1 VIYRILNIT
10 IFLIAVLGSVTNA
23 QTYGDEWIDYN
34 KSYYKISIAEEG
46 IYRITYTDL
55 VNAGFPVTSVDPR
68 RIQLFHRGEE
78 QAIVVN
84 GQGDA
89 VFNTSDFIE
98 FYGVKNDGTLDADL
112 YQPST
117 AQPHQFYNLYS
128 DSTAYFLTY
137 HLTSTNGKRMSTFS
151 ENNVGGLPAETSHN
165 EDALLLN
172 VNQYSPGQSFN
183 SGDVT
188 KYTFFD
194 IGEGWT
200 SPQFQENEFLDQTI
214 TGIENEVTADG
225 DPQLEVLLV
234 GRDNVT
240 HRAEIL
246 VGPNAGAL
254 RSLGTIDF
262 DDYESQVFTSPI
274 EWTDINASGNLIV
287 RVRALGFNSGND
299 RLSVSYVRLIYAQNF
314 DANSS
319 GVKHFYLRTNGG
331 NKSFVEIDNAPASAR
346 IYDVTDKNNVIRIGY
361 NQSGSTIDAIVDNT
375 ASSRQLLLYSD
386 SELLTPILKRVTFRN
401 LTASDHNYIIISN
414 KLLRDPVDG
423 LDPVEEY
430 AKYRASA
437 EGGNFDTLT
446 VDMDL
451 LYNQY
456 SYGET
461 SPLAVYNFMKF
472 MVNEGDP
479 EYLFLIGKGLDPRY
493 NFHRN
498 PAGFVEVTK
507 LGITRRL
514 RDLVP
519 SAGNPGS
526 DMAFTA
532 GLDGT
537 TFEPAVPVGRIPAV
551 TSTQV
556 MQYLDK
562 VREMAS
568 VPFDELWRKRVL
580 HLSGGIS
587 TFELSLFESYMDG
600 FESIARD
607 DFFGGNVTT
616 ISKQSNSTVE
626 LINVAEEVNSGLN
639 LITFFGHSSPSVIDI
654 DIGFATDPVLGYNN
668 TGRYPMF
675 LINGCNAGQFFNQ
688 DILFGE
694 DWINAADKGAIG
706 FIAHA
711 SFGFSSSLRLYTDT
725 FYNVAYGDSLF
736 INKSIGQIHKETAR
750 RYLENTAAIPVHIT
764 QAQQMVLLGDPAVQL
779 FGADMPDFETNDD
792 NIFAESFTPDPINA
806 EQDSFLLK
814 IIVRNFG
821 ITTNDSLKVSITRT
835 LSDNTSIMMDS
846 IYPSPLYQDTL
857 TFVVDNQIPNSFG
870 NNQFTIAI
878 DSDNDIDELDETNN
892 STIFDLF
899 IPLFGTKNLFP
910 VDYSIVSNHNVRLLA
925 QATNLFSEP
934 RDFLFEIDTLNTFN
948 SPALSQTTVNAKSL
962 AEWQPTLLPDIP
974 ANDST
979 VYFWRTKFAQPQ
991 QGESDEWVNSSFI
1004 YISDGPEGWSQSVF
1018 NQYDDNTLTG
1028 LSRNLFDKSL
1038 DFRETATD
1046 VFIRTFGSA
1055 NPAGIADI
1063 SVQLNGAEYNIDNL
1077 KRCRDNTI
1085 NFIAFDKSTTVPYAA
1100 IPLIFQDP
1108 RTCGRTP
1115 QVINSYRRTEF
1126 ESGNDDLLDYI
1137 DAIADGDSVV
1147 MYTIGDPEFSLWS
1160 ATVKSKLEE
1169 IGAST
1174 AEIESLQDGEPYILI
1189 GRKGVTAGDA
1199 MSFTTSTAPEDE
1211 QELSIDET
1219 IEGVFSEGEMVSTII
1234 GPATAWQSVVNEIKV
1249 SETPV
1254 TDVFSVDILGID
1266 ADGEEV
1272 ELMNNQTSKIID
1284 ISAID
1289 ATQYPYLRLRYNTE
1303 DPDNLTSAQIQKW
1316 QVIYTGVPEGIV
1328 VLNDDFQMSQD
1339 LQEGVQLSAN
1349 FGFMNISEKNFSDS
1363 LFVDYTIFNDDTRTS
1378 QKITQKIKSPSVGD
1392 TTNFSL
1398 NLSTIGKSGTNDL
1411 NVFVNPRKELE
1422 QYYENNIVDINNY
1435 LSVTED
1441 NVNPILDVVFDGE
1454 RILDGEIVSPSPLI
1468 SIALK
1473 EDNQFLFKKD
1483 TTGINVFIKESCET
1497 CTFKRVP
1504 FSSPN
1509 VQWFEAT
1516 EETDFKV
1523 EYKPEPLA
1531 DGIYTLR
1538 VDAADESGNPSG
1550 MEPYSINFEVVN
1562 ESSVTN
1568 FYPYPNP
1575 FSTSTRFIF
1584 TLTGSEIP
1592 DQIKIQ
1598 IMTVSGRIVR
1608 EITQN
1613 ELGPIRIGNNVSD
1626 FAWNGKDEYGD
1637 QLANGVYIYRVI
1649 VKSNGQDLENRSTSA
1664 DKAFKKGFGKLYL
1677 LR

>member
-1 VIYRILNIT
+1 MIRIKVHIALV
-10 IFLIAVLGSVTNA
+10 LIALVGSIANA
-23 QTYGDEWIDYN
+23 QPYGDEWIDYN
-34 KSYYKISIAEEG
+34 KTYYKISVATEG

-55 VNAGFPVTSVDPR
+55 VNAGFPVSSVDPR

-78 QAIVVN
+78 QAILVS

-98 FYGVKNDGTLDADL
+98 FYGVRNNGTLDADL
-112 YQPST
+112 YQPAS

-151 ENNVGGLPAETSHN
+151 ENNVGGLPAESSHE

-172 VNQYSPGQSFN
+172 VAQYSPGQSFN

-188 KYTFFD
+188 KYSFFD

-214 TGIENEVTADG
+214 QGVSDQVTTDG
-225 DPQLEVLLV
+225 DPLLEVLLV

-240 HRAEIL
+240 HQAEIL

-254 RSLGTIDF
+254 TSLGTVTF
-262 DDYESQVFTSPI
+262 DDYESQLFTSPI
-274 EWTDINASGNLIV
+274 NWSDINASGDLIV

-299 RLSVSYVRLIYAQNF
+299 RISVSYVRLKYPQQF
-314 DANSS
+314 DANSLGS
-319 GVKHFYLRTNGG
+319 QKFYLWPNGG
-331 NKSFVEIDNAPASAR
+331 NKSYVEIDNVPASPR
-346 IYDVTDKNNVIRIGY
+346 LYDVTDKDNVIRIGF
-361 NQSGSTIDAIVDNT
+361 NTSGSTIDAIVDNT
-375 ASSRQLLLYSD
+375 ASSRKLLLYSD
-386 SELLTPILKRVTFRN
+386 SELLTPILKRVSFRN
-401 LTASDHNYIIISN
+401 VNAAGHNYVIISN
-414 KLLRDPVDG
+414 KLLRQPVNG

-430 AKYRASA
+430 AKYRASTD
-437 EGGNFDTLT
+437 GGNFDTLT
-446 VDMDL
+446 MNIDQ

-456 SYGET
+456 SYGEV
-461 SPLAVYNFMKF
+461 SPLAIFNFMKF

-479 EYLFLIGKGLDPRY
+479 EYLFLIGKGLDPNY

-498 PAGFVEVTK
+498 PAGFVEITK
-507 LGITRRL
+507 LGITRRI
-514 RDLVP
+514 RDFVP

-551 TSTQV
+551 TSAQV
-556 MQYLDK
+556 LQYLEK
-562 VREMAS
+562 VKEMAAL
-568 VPFDELWRKRVL
+568 PFDELWRKKVL

-587 TFELSLFESYMDG
+587 TFELNLFKSYMEG
-600 FESIARD
+600 FKSIAND
-607 DFFGGNVTT
+607 DFFGGDVTT
-616 ISKQSNSTVE
+616 INKQSNSTVE
-626 LINVAEEVNSGLN
+626 LINVADEVNNGLN

-711 SFGFSSSLRLYTDT
+711 SFGFSSSLRLYSDT
-725 FYNVAYGDSLF
+725 FYEVAYGDSLF
-736 INKSIGQIHKETAR
+736 INKSIGEVHKETSR
-750 RYLENTAAIPVHIT
+750 RYLENTSAIPVHIT
-764 QAQQMVLLGDPAVQL
+764 QAQQMILLGDPAVQL
-779 FGADMPDFETNDD
+779 FGADKPDYEINDD
-792 NIFAESFTPDPINA
+792 NVFAESFSPDPINA
-806 EQDSFLLK
+806 DQDSFKLK
-814 IIVRNFG
+814 LIVRNFG
-821 ITTNDSLKVSITRT
+821 ITSKDSLKVSITRT
-835 LSDNTSIMMDS
+835 LSDNTSITMDS
-846 IYPSPLYQDTL
+846 IYPSALFQDTL
-857 TFVVDNQIPNSFG
+857 TFVVNNQISNSFG
-870 NNQFTIAI
+870 NNQFTINI
-878 DSDNDIDELDETNN
+878 DADNDIDELDEGNN
-892 STIFDLF
+892 SAIYDLF

-910 VDYSIVSNHNVRLLA
+910 VEYAIVSDHDVRLLA
-925 QATNLFSEP
+925 QATDIFSEA
-934 RDFLFEIDTLNTFN
+934 RDFLFEIDTLNSFN
-948 SPALSQTTVNAKSL
+948 SPALQQTTINAKSL
-962 AEWQPTLLPDIP
+962 AAWQPALLPDVP

-979 VYFWRTKFAQPQ
+979 VYFWRTKFAQPL
-991 QGESDEWVNSSFI
+991 QGESDEWVTSSFI
-1004 YISDGPEGWSQSVF
+1004 YIQNGPEGWSQSVF
-1018 NQYDDNTLTG
+1018 NQFDDNALTG
-1028 LSRNLFDKSL
+1028 LSRNIFSKSL
-1038 DFRETATD
+1038 DFEETSTD
-1046 VFIRTFGSA
+1046 VFIRTYGSQ
-1055 NPAGIADI
+1055 NPADITDI

-1077 KRCRDNTI
+1077 KRCRDNTV

-1115 QVINSYRRTEF
+1115 QVINSYRRSEF
-1126 ESGNDDLLDYI
+1126 ESGSDDLIDYI
-1137 DAIADGDSVV
+1137 DAIADGDSVL
-1147 MYTIGDPEFSLWS
+1147 MYTIGNPEFSLWS
-1160 ATVKSKLEE
+1160 AAVKSKLEE

-1174 AEIESLQDGEPYILI
+1174 AAIDALQDGEPYILL
-1189 GRKGVTAGDA
+1189 GRKGVSAGDA
-1199 MSFTTSTAPEDE
+1199 TVFTTSGTPKDE
-1211 QELSIDET
+1211 QQLTINET
-1219 IEGVFSEGEMVSTII
+1219 IEGVFSEGEMLSTII
-1234 GPATAWQSVVNEIKV
+1234 GPAVSWQSVLSNIQISESPITDIYSLDIIGIDNNGNEMTLLSGQTSNTI
-1249 SETPV
+1249 
-1254 TDVFSVDILGID
+1254 DISGID
-1266 ADGEEV
+1266 AS
-1272 ELMNNQTSKIID
+1272 NYS
-1284 ISAID
+1284 
-1289 ATQYPYLRLRYNTE
+1289 YLRLKFNTS
-1303 DPDNLTSAQIQKW
+1303 DPDNLTSAQLRKW
-1316 QVIYTGVPEGIV
+1316 QVVYTGVPEGTI
-1328 VLNDDFQMSQD
+1328 VLNDDFEMSQD

-1349 FGFMNISEKNFSDS
+1349 FAFMNISDKNFTDS
-1363 LFVDYTIFNDDTRTS
+1363 LVVDYTIFNDESRTS
-1378 QKITQKIKSPSVGD
+1378 QKITQKIKSPAVGD
-1392 TTNFSL
+1392 TTQFSL
-1398 NLSTIGKSGTNDL
+1398 NLSTVGKVGSNDL
-1411 NVFVNPRKELE
+1411 NLFVNPRVELE

-1435 LSVTED
+1435 LNVTED
-1441 NVNPILDVVFDGE
+1441 NINPILDVVFDGE

-1468 SIALK
+1468 GIALK
-1473 EDNQFLFKKD
+1473 EDNPFLFKKD
-1483 TTGINVFIKESCET
+1483 TTGINIFIKESCET

-1516 EETDFKV
+1516 EDSDFKV
-1523 EYKPEPLA
+1523 EYKPEALA

-1538 VDAADESGNPSG
+1538 VDAADESGNQSG

-1562 ESSVTN
+1562 ESSITN

-1613 ELGPIRIGNNVSD
+1613 ELGAIRIGNNVSD
-1626 FAWNGKDEYGD
+1626 FAWNGRDEYGD
-1637 QLANGVYIYRVI
+1637 QLANGVYLYRVI
-1649 VKSNGQDLENRSTSA
+1649 VKSNGQELENRSTSA

>member
-1 VIYRILNIT
+1 MITRIFNIT
-10 IFLIAVLGSVTNA
+10 VLLTLLGSIVNA

-34 KSYYKISIAEEG
+34 KSYYKISVAEVG
-46 IYRITYTDL
+46 IYRITYADL
-55 VNAGFPVTSVDPR
+55 VNAGFPVSSVDPR

-78 QAIVVN
+78 QAILVN

-98 FYGVKNDGTLDADL
+98 FYGVKNDGTLDANL

-137 HLTSTNGKRMSTFS
+137 NLTSTNGKRMSTFS
-151 ENNVGGLPAETSHN
+151 ENNVGGLPAESSHN

-172 VNQYSPGQSFN
+172 VAQYSPGQSFN

-188 KYTFFD
+188 KFTFFD

-214 TGIENEVTADG
+214 SGVENGVTADG

-240 HRAEIL
+240 HSAEIL

-254 RSLGTIDF
+254 RSLGTVDF
-262 DDYESQVFTSPI
+262 DDYESTVFTSSI
-274 EWTDINASGNLIV
+274 DWTDINASGNLIV

-299 RLSVSYVRLIYAQNF
+299 RISVSYVRLFYAQNF
-314 DANSS
+314 DAN
-319 GVKHFYLRTNGG
+319 GAGIKKYYLRPNGG
-331 NKSFVEIDNAPASAR
+331 NKSYIEIDNAPASAR
-346 IYDVTDKNNVIRIGY
+346 LYDVTDKNNVIRIGY
-361 NQSGSTIDAIVDNT
+361 NQTGSTIDAIVDNT
-375 ASSRQLLLYSD
+375 AANRQLLLYSD
-386 SELLTPILKRVTFRN
+386 TELLTPILKRVSFRN
-401 LTASDHNYIIISN
+401 LNAADHDYIIISN
-414 KLLRDPVDG
+414 KLLREPVNGQDPI
-423 LDPVEEY
+423 EEY
-430 AKYRASA
+430 AAYRASA
-437 EGGNFDTLT
+437 EGGNFDTLS

-456 SYGET
+456 SYGEV
-461 SPLAVYNFMKF
+461 SALAVYNFMKF
-472 MVNEGDP
+472 MVSEGDP
-479 EYLFLIGKGLDPRY
+479 DYLFLIGKGLDPRN

-551 TSTQV
+551 TSSQV
-556 MQYLDK
+556 LQYLDK
-562 VREMAS
+562 VREMATL
-568 VPFDELWRKRVL
+568 PFDELWRKRVL

-587 TFELSLFESYMDG
+587 TFELSLFESYMNG
-600 FESIARD
+600 FGTIARD
-607 DFFGGNVTT
+607 DFFGGDVTT
-616 ISKQSNSTVE
+616 ITKQTNSTVE
-626 LINVAEEVNSGLN
+626 LINVADEVNSGLN

-725 FYNVAYGDSLF
+725 FYSIAYGDSLF
-736 INKSIGQIHKETAR
+736 INKSIGQIHQETAR
-750 RYLENTAAIPVHIT
+750 RYLENTPSIPVHIT
-764 QAQQMVLLGDPAVQL
+764 QAQQMVLLGDPAIQL
-779 FGADMPDFETNDD
+779 FGADRPDYETNDD
-792 NIFAESFTPDPINA
+792 NVFAESFTPDPINA

-835 LSDNTSIMMDS
+835 LSDNTSVMMDS
-846 IYPSPLYQDTL
+846 LYPSALFQDTL
-857 TFVVDNQIPNSFG
+857 VFVVNNQIASSFG
-870 NNQFTIAI
+870 NNQFTISI
-878 DSDNDIDELDETNN
+878 DADNDIDELDETNN
-892 STIFDLF
+892 SAIYDLF

-910 VDYSIVSNHNVRLLA
+910 VDYSIVSSHDVRLLA

-962 AEWQPTLLPDIP
+962 AEWFPSLLPDIP
-974 ANDST
+974 SNDST

-991 QGESDEWVNSSFI
+991 QGESDEWVTSSFI
-1004 YISDGPEGWSQSVF
+1004 YIKDGPEGWSQSVF
-1018 NQYDDNTLTG
+1018 NQYDDNALTG
-1028 LSRNLFDKSL
+1028 LSRNVFSKSL
-1038 DFRETATD
+1038 DFEETSTD
-1046 VFIRTFGSA
+1046 VFIRTYGSE
-1055 NPAGIADI
+1055 NPADITDI
-1063 SVQLNGAEYNIDNL
+1063 SVQFNGAEYNIDNL

-1108 RTCGRTP
+1108 RTCGRRP
-1115 QVINSYRRTEF
+1115 QVINSYRRIEF
-1126 ESGNDDLLDYI
+1126 ESGNDDLIDYI
-1137 DAIADGDSVV
+1137 DAINDGDSVV
-1147 MYTIGDPEFSLWS
+1147 MYSIGNPEYSLWS
-1160 ATVKSKLEE
+1160 SAVKTKLEE

-1174 AEIESLQDGEPYILI
+1174 TEIEALQDGEPYILI
-1189 GRKGVTAGDA
+1189 GRKGVSAGDA
-1199 MSFTTSTAPEDE
+1199 MSFTTSTSPEDE
-1211 QELSIDET
+1211 QELSINET
-1219 IEGVFSEGEMVSTII
+1219 IEGVFSEGEMTSTII
-1234 GPATAWQSVVNEIKV
+1234 GPATDWQSVINEIRV

-1254 TDVFSVDILGID
+1254 TDIVSVDVIGID
-1266 ADGEEV
+1266 IDGNEV
-1272 ELMNNQTSKIID
+1272 ELLSNQTSKIID
-1284 ISAID
+1284 ISVVD
-1289 ATQYPYLRLRYNTE
+1289 ASQYPYLRLRYNTS
-1303 DPDNLTSAQIQKW
+1303 DPDNLTSAELKKW
-1316 QVIYTGVPEGIV
+1316 QVIYTGVPEGII
-1328 VLNDDFQMSQD
+1328 VLNDDFQMSQS
-1339 LQEGVQLSAN
+1339 LQEGVQLSAS
-1349 FGFMNISEKNFSDS
+1349 FGFMNISDKNFSDS
-1363 LFVDYTIFNDDTRTS
+1363 LVVDYTIFNDDTRTS
-1378 QKITQKIKSPSVGD
+1378 QKITQKIQSPSIGD

-1398 NLSTIGKSGTNDL
+1398 NLSTVGKSGTNDL
-1411 NVFVNPRKELE
+1411 NVFVNPRVELE

-1468 SIALK
+1468 SIELK

-1483 TTGINVFIKESCET
+1483 TTGFNVFIKESCET
-1497 CTFKRVP
+1497 CTFERVP

-1562 ESSVTN
+1562 ESSITN

-1575 FSTSTRFIF
+1575 FSTSTRFVF

-1613 ELGPIRIGNNVSD
+1613 ELGAIRIGNNVSD